1 MPLAYLPP
9 LPPSPTTIECVAISS
24 ITLPVPP
31 KPAFVEFADVAGVGV
46 GLAAP
51 TVIRVLLPAAPY
63 GQPPPP
69 PKPSIQFHTDGQLF
83 R

>member
-9 LPPSPTTIECVAISS
+9 LPPSPTTIECVAISLVLRYLYRLS
-24 ITLPVPP
+24 LHLLNLPMLLVLV
-31 KPAFVEFADVAGVGV
+31 FI
-46 GLAAP
+46 AP

-69 PKPSIQFHTDGQLF
+69 PKTINPFHTDGELF